1 MSVKSCEKIEKSQV
15 VLTVEV
21 GAPEF
26 EAAIEK
32 AYQKM
37 RKKINVPGFRPGKA
51 PRKIIEGMYGAEV
64 FFEEAINIAFPEAYE
79 AAVKEQELQVVGYP
93 SVEIEGQVTRDGFTF
108 KATAP
113 VYPEVTLGQYK
124 GLSAPKEE
132 VKVSAADVD
141 ERLKALT
148 DRNTRLVSVD
158 REAKEGDTVV
168 IDFEGFLEGKPF
180 EGGKGENFSLELG
193 SHTFVPGFEEQLVGV
208 KAGDE
213 KDLDIT
219 FPEDYAADLAGAAV
233 VFKVKVH
240 EVKERQEP
248 TVDDEFAKDVSEFDT
263 LAELEKSLREKL
275 EKTRKERADQE
286 FENALVQ
293 QLVDNMECEVPEA
306 MVEYQADQMVQ
317 DYANRVQS
325 QGFRFEDYLN
335 MMGTTLDQM
344 RQQAKESAG
353 RQVRQNLA
361 LEAVADAEGFEI
373 TDDEVEAEIARLAG
387 EYDMEADQV
396 RAAVP
401 VEDLKHDLR
410 GKKAVELIVSTAKV
424 GEAPKKAAKKP
435 AKKEEAGEEKKPAA
449 KKTTKKAEAG
459 EKKPAAKKTEDVEAA
474 DEEKSAKKS
483 AAKKTV
489 KKTEE

>member
-15 VLTVEV
+15 VLTIEV

-219 FPEDYAADLAGAAV
+219 FPEDYHKDLAGKAV

-240 EVKERQEP
+240 QLLVVQHGGVQVADLLPLLAVENVGLGH
-248 TVDDEFAKDVSEFDT
+248 VGIAC
-263 LAELEKSLREKL
+263 LAENVLHAVLNVFHGDLAVMDLILVIRRDPQGQEINDVRIVLHVGGLKGLGDGG
-275 EKTRKERADQE
+275 AD
-286 FENALVQ
+286 L
-293 QLVDNMECEVPEA
+293 
-306 MVEYQADQMVQ
+306 
-317 DYANRVQS
+317 
-325 QGFRFEDYLN
+325 G
-335 MMGTTLDQM
+335 
-344 RQQAKESAG
+344 
-353 RQVRQNLA
+353 
-361 LEAVADAEGFEI
+361 
-373 TDDEVEAEIARLAG
+373 
-387 EYDMEADQV
+387 
-396 RAAVP
+396 
-401 VEDLKHDLR
+401 
-410 GKKAVELIVSTAKV
+410 
-424 GEAPKKAAKKP
+424 
-435 AKKEEAGEEKKPAA
+435 
-449 KKTTKKAEAG
+449 
-459 EKKPAAKKTEDVEAA
+459 DVERGDLSIPLDDLIHETPAF
-474 DEEKSAKKS
+474 SMINS
-483 AAKKTV
+483 IPCS
-489 KKTEE
+489 